1 MADTHEVYPNAPLAL
16 VAVEVRFP
24 GPFETW
30 PLPMTLQRSC
40 RDMLGEG
47 WVIESIKT
55 QKVEVALGP
64 EGTGQQTIQQIVI
77 PRFTV
82 RNRTLAVAISEESLT
97 IETTAYRHYPDF
109 REVLENTFAAA
120 VQFLRPD
127 GVARVGMR
135 YIDEIRVPNAPG
147 VDLPDWREWL
157 DASLLPPQLEPMAEI
172 GFASSAW
179 EGVAQYAGGPA
190 QTLVLRYGARM
201 GYAVNPVGLL
211 RRPTVPAP
219 GPVFVLDFD
228 CFWQPSDIP
237 AFDAET
243 LVGRCDDLRA
253 PIRALFDLL
262 ITEKLR
268 EDVFMKEVSNG

>member
-1 MADTHEVYPNAPLAL
+1 VVDTHEVYPNAPLAL

-30 PLPMTLQRSC
+30 PLPMTLQRSY

-55 QKVEVALGP
+55 KKVDVVLGLD
-64 EGTGQQTIQQIVI
+64 GTSQQTVQQIVI
-77 PRFTV
+77 PRFTM
-82 RNRTLAVAISEESLT
+82 RNRTVAVAISDESVT

-109 REVLENTFAAA
+109 RTVLAVAFAAA
-120 VQFLRPD
+120 VQFLRPQ

-147 VDLPDWREWL
+147 SDLPDWREWL
-157 DASLLPPQLEPMAEI
+157 DASLLPPQLEPMADT
-172 GFASSAW
+172 GFASAAW
-179 EGVAQYAGGPA
+179 EGVAQYAGGLE

-201 GYAVNPVGLL
+201 DYAVNPAGLL
-211 RRPTVPAP
+211 KRPTIPAP

-228 CFWQPSDIP
+228 CFWQPVDIP

-243 LVGRCDDLRA
+243 LTARCDDLRA

-262 ITEKLR
+262 ITDRLR
-268 EDVFMKEVSNG
+268 KDVFMKQVSDG